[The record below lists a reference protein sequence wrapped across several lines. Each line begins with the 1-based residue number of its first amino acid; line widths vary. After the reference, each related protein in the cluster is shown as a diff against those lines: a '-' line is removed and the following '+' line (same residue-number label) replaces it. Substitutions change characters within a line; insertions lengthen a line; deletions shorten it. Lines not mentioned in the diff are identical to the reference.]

1 MSEISAKLCS
11 ISFSKQKFQTG
22 ISKENWNLI
31 KWIVSCAAMMTV
43 CVPYVYIVPH
53 IAVNPSN
60 NHSLNHTIYDTFEV
74 RILNVQE
81 NYRVLVW
88 HKSVFSIPWLLILY
102 VQKETTLCI
111 LLWFWVFVF
120 KLKFKNLGLF
130 EMKAYWAGKN
140 WAHITK

>member
-11 ISFSKQKFQTG
+11 ISVSKQKFETG

-81 NYRVLVW
+81 NYRVFDIKVY
-88 HKSVFSIPWLLILY
+88 FQY
-102 VQKETTLCI
+102 RDC
-111 LLWFWVFVF
+111 
-120 KLKFKNLGLF
+120 
-130 EMKAYWAGKN
+130 
-140 WAHITK
+140 

>member
-22 ISKENWNLI
+22 ISKENWTLI

-43 CVPYVYIVPH
+43 SVPYVYIVPH

-60 NHSLNHTIYDTFEV
+60 KLNNHSLNHTIYNTFEV

-81 NYRVLVW
+81 NFM
-88 HKSVFSIPWLLILY
+88 VFDR
-102 VQKETTLCI
+102 T
-111 LLWFWVFVF
+111 
-120 KLKFKNLGLF
+120 N
-130 EMKAYWAGKN
+130 
-140 WAHITK
+140 

>member
-1 MSEISAKLCS
+1 MSEISAKLRS

-74 RILNVQE
+74 GTLNIHESYFESTLFYSIL
-81 NYRVLVW
+81 
-88 HKSVFSIPWLLILY
+88 S
-102 VQKETTLCI
+102 
-111 LLWFWVFVF
+111 FV
-120 KLKFKNLGLF
+120 
-130 EMKAYWAGKN
+130 
-140 WAHITK
+140 